1 MSLLFL
7 LTVKIAIG
15 IELRIYDIRIIIG
28 GVPSDFN
35 FTANTARSFLESRS
49 LLGVGATLGGGR
61 GRRGGWLLPIP
72 EIMYEKYVVIQFC
85 SCKVETRY
93 GYRFCSYDGEE
104 EDWQYTQTAIE
115 PCRLVHT

>member
-15 IELRIYDIRIIIG
+15 IELRIYDVRIIIG

-35 FTANTARSFLESRS
+35 FTADTARSFLESRS

-61 GRRGGWLLPIP
+61 GRGGGWLLPIP
-72 EIMYEKYVVIQFC
+72 ERMYDKYVVIQFC
-85 SCKVETRY
+85 SCKVDTRY
-93 GYRFCSYDGEE
+93 GYRDCSYDGEE
-104 EDWQYTQTAIE
+104 KDWQYAHTARE
-115 PCRLVHT
+115 PCSLVQK